1 MGVLQANLG
10 HARSLWTEGNH
21 NALHGLEGI
30 VDHVKNP

>member
-1 MGVLQANLG
+1 MGGLLDNLG

-30 VDHVKNP
+30 EDRVKNI